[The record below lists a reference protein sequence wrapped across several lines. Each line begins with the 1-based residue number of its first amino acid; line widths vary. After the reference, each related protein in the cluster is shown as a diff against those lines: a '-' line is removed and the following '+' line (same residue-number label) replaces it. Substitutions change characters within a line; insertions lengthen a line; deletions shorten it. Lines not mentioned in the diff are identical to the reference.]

1 MELCVNYTKTLQV
14 RVVSLAYCEGSQSW
28 MCLLHSWFN
37 HKFIIE
43 VMRVKVMNVKVVIKV
58 KGRNQR
64 EVSPS

>member
-1 MELCVNYTKTLQV
+1 
-14 RVVSLAYCEGSQSW
+14 